1 MLIPVAE
8 VPPTWES
15 IRKLDVPFF
24 FLLVCERLL
33 STSLF
38 SPMRGAVGA
47 RSAGGGLGGAGV
59 GAGVDEPKHID
70 LLRVGISLNVMDVFE
85 EID

>member
-1 MLIPVAE
+1 MLMPVGV

-15 IRKLDVPFF
+15 ILKLDVPFF

-33 STSLF
+33 STSPF

-47 RSAGGGLGGAGV
+47 RSAGGGLGGGGV
-59 GAGVDEPKHID
+59 GAGAGVDEPKHIN
-70 LLRVGISLNVMDVFE
+70 LLRVGISLYVSDVF
-85 EID
+85 